1 MSDIKLFR
9 VSPQG
14 IMELQGR
21 SMGLERSLQSLMENN
36 LEVLLGVCCLASE
49 YSTGAKHKG
58 RIDTLGIDE
67 NGCPVI
73 IEYKRNI
80 NENVINQGLFYLDWL
95 MDHKAEFKLLV
106 LERFDKKTAEN
117 IEWGGPRLL
126 CIAGDFTRYDEHA
139 VLQMN
144 RNIELIRYRHY
155 PDGFLVLERVNAV
168 TAEII
173 PEIATFPVALTPHI
187 KTKQAYTTV
196 SQYLERAP
204 GSVKD
209 LYQSVEDLLLT
220 LGDDV
225 EKKVLK
231 FYFGAPPGG
240 KFYFAFKR
248 IKNIACVEVRVQALC
263 VVAYLK
269 CPITPDT
276 IIEGFTRDV
285 SNIGHFGTGDLEVT
299 IRTKEDIERARH
311 LFEMSYQAN

>member
-9 VSPQG
+9 VSPEG
-14 IMELQGR
+14 ITELQGR
-21 SMGLERSLQSLMENN
+21 SLALERSLQSLIEKN
-36 LEVLLGVCCLASE
+36 LDVLLGVRFLASE

-73 IEYKRNI
+73 IEYKRSI

-95 MDHKAEFKLLV
+95 MDHRAEFKLLV
-106 LERFDKKTAEN
+106 LEHFDKEIAES

-139 VLQMN
+139 VRQMN

-155 PDGFLVLERVNAV
+155 PDGFLILERVNAV

-173 PEIATFPVALTPHI
+173 PETATNPAASSAAI
-187 KTKQAYTTV
+187 KSKQAYTTV

-204 GSVKD
+204 GAVKE
-209 LYQSVEDLLLT
+209 LFQSVEDLLLT

-231 FYFGAPPGG
+231 FYI
-240 KFYFAFKR
+240 AFKR
-248 IKNIACVEVRVQALC
+248 IKNFACIEVRVQGLC

-311 LFEMSYQAN
+311 LFEMSYQAS

>member
-1 MSDIKLFR
+1 MSNIKLFH
-9 VSPQG
+9 VTTQDVV
-14 IMELQGR
+14 ELQGR
-21 SMGLERSLQSLMENN
+21 SMALERSLQSLMEKN
-36 LEVLLGVCCLASE
+36 LEVLLGVRFLASE
-49 YSTGAKHKG
+49 YSTGLQHKG

-73 IEYKRNI
+73 IEYKRTT

-106 LERFDKKTAEN
+106 LERFAKEAAES
-117 IEWGGPRLL
+117 IEWSSPRLL

-139 VLQMN
+139 VRQMN

-155 PDGFLVLERVNAV
+155 PDGFLILERINGA
-168 TAEII
+168 TAESV
-173 PEIATFPVALTPHI
+173 PEATPLPPGSTSHP
-187 KTKQAYTTV
+187 KSKQAYTTV

-204 GSVKD
+204 VAVKE
-209 LYQSVEDLLLT
+209 LYQNVEDLLLS

-225 EKKVLK
+225 EKKILK
-231 FYFGAPPGG
+231 FYI
-240 KFYFAFKR
+240 AFKR
-248 IKNIACVEVRVQALC
+248 IKNFACVEVRVQGLC

-299 IRTKEDIERARH
+299 IRTKEDIEKARH
-311 LFEMSYQAN
+311 LFEMSYQAS